1 MRQYQKRVYEN
12 KVNHGF
18 NVTNIES
25 EFLLLYGEVSEA
37 FDAYR
42 KNDNIGEEL
51 ADVAIYLLG
60 ICEILGLD
68 LENELLKKMS
78 INEKRVYKSNGT
90 NYLVKESESI
100 DD

>member
-1 MRQYQKRVYEN
+1 MKQYQKRVYEN

-42 KNDNIGEEL
+42 KNDNIGEEM
-51 ADVAIYLLG
+51 ADVTIYLLG

-68 LENELLKKMS
+68 LETELLKKMS
-78 INEKRVYKSNGT
+78 INEKRVYKSNGS
-90 NYLVKESESI
+90 NYLVKESEST

>member
-1 MRQYQKRVYEN
+1 MKKYQKRVYQN

-18 NVTNIES
+18 NTTNVET

-37 FDAYR
+37 FDAFR
-42 KNDNIGEEL
+42 KNENIGEEL

-60 ICEILGLD
+60 ISEILGVD
-68 LENELLKKMS
+68 LETEILKKMK
-78 INEKRVYKSNGT
+78 INENRVYKSNGT
-90 NYLVKESESI
+90 KYLIKESEKI

>member
-12 KVNHGF
+12 KVNRGF